1 MKSGSRDK
9 LLYRILLWVGLI
21 ASSWLLFQRSISVLT
36 SPEVLKTDD
45 YVEYWSAGR
54 LNLLGGNP
62 YDPAQLTPLQLAT
75 GRAEG
80 VPVMMWN
87 PPWTLAIAM
96 PLSWLDY
103 PVSRFLWLLL
113 NLGIIFFV
121 ADWGWRVYGGAPG
134 NRWVAWLVAFTFGP
148 CLHVLKAGQIAPLL
162 LLGVVGFLYFARQE
176 RWGVAGAMAA
186 LITIKPHLLYL
197 FGLALLFW
205 ALEHRRWRLLLGFAA
220 AIILAMGSAWAIN
233 PALVS
238 QYLYA
243 LAHYPPAEWA
253 TSTFGA
259 VLRIRFGIENF
270 WLQFLPSVLG
280 CLWFVFYWQRHRE
293 RWDWREQLPILVL
306 VSVVT
311 AAYGWTFDYP
321 VFLLAIVQ
329 SAVWLLQGRWTWSK
343 RGLLWAYIGLM
354 LVSLFSSQSQLW
366 YWWMASWLL
375 LWYWLVRRIA
385 LHEGIEDSFSRGF

>member
-1 MKSGSRDK
+1 MSRERVF
-9 LLYRILLWVGLI
+9 YRILLWGVLL
-21 ASSWLLFQRSISVLT
+21 ASFWFLFQRSMSVFM

-54 LNLLGGNP
+54 LNLMGGNP

-75 GRAEG
+75 GRVDG

-87 PPWTLAIAM
+87 PPWTLAVAM
-96 PLSWLDY
+96 PLSWLAY

-113 NLGIIFFV
+113 SMGIIFGV

-134 NRWVAWLVAFTFGP
+134 NRWLAWLAAFTFGP

-162 LLGVVGFLYFARQE
+162 LLGVVGFLYFVRRE
-176 RWGVAGAMAA
+176 RWGSAGAVAA

-197 FGLALLFW
+197 FGLAVLFW
-205 ALEHRRWRLLLGFAA
+205 ALEQRRWRVLLGFAA
-220 AIILAMGSAWAIN
+220 AMLLAMGSAWAIN

-253 TSTFGA
+253 TPTFGA
-259 VLRIRFGIENF
+259 VLRLWVGVEHF
-270 WLQFLPSVLG
+270 WLQFLPSALG
-280 CLWFVFYWQRHRE
+280 GLWFVFYWLRQRK

-311 AAYGWTFDYP
+311 AAYGWTFDQP

-329 SAVWLLQGRWTWSK
+329 AAVGLSQGRLTWPK
-343 RGLLWAYIGLM
+343 RGLLLAYIGLM

-375 LWYWLVRRIA
+375 LWYWLVRRCA
-385 LHEGIEDSFSRGF
+385 SYGGARE